1 MDRMDSSHKSS
12 SSHGRAY
19 QYIAQQIDR
28 AKGTDRDLVQM
39 QSANEEAVVKSL
51 SERFVRDLIYTSV
64 GPILVSINP
73 NKPMEDMM
81 YSEDLVRFYSQV
93 CIMDMF
99 CVHVLPFAAMR
110 LAQICFL
117 CLCSLSSMILAIL
130 CPLIYSMWQHAL
142 TIEYGVGRG
151 GKH

>member
-12 SSHGRAY
+12 SSHSRAY

-28 AKGTDRDLVQM
+28 AKGTACDLVQM
-39 QSANEEAVVKSL
+39 QSANEETVVKSL
-51 SERFVRDLIYTSV
+51 SQRFVRDLIYTSV

-93 CIMDMF
+93 CKMVMV
-99 CVHVLPFAAMR
+99 CVQLLSLAGMR
-110 LAQICFL
+110 LA
-117 CLCSLSSMILAIL
+117 
-130 CPLIYSMWQHAL
+130 
-142 TIEYGVGRG
+142 
-151 GKH
+151 